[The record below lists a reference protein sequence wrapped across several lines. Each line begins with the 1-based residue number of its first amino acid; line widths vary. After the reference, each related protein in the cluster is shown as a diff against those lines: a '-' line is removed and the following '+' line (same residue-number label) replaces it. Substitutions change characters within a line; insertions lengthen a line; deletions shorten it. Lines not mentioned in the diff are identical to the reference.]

1 MSEPAPVLPDSE
13 TPQESSGEAELTL
26 WRAFKATGSRL
37 AREDLFNLH
46 QPFAR
51 NIARR
56 HYRERTRGDL
66 DIHDLQQLAYT
77 GLLEAL
83 DRYDPSRGAPFRP
96 FASHRISGAIR
107 DGLSHMNE
115 VREQLSWTH
124 RARRER
130 MTSLTGGDTENLD
143 AAQAMVKLADIAVGL
158 AIGFMLE
165 GTGLYVEGE
174 EAEAAA
180 ATAPPTAYD
189 SLVWKETVAQLQ
201 AEIAILPERERTILR
216 EHYLN
221 GLSFDQ
227 LTDLLGLSKGR
238 ISQIHRAA
246 LLLLRKRMGEH
257 GFFRL
262 GR

>member
-1 MSEPAPVLPDSE
+1 MSEPASLLPDAGVVD
-13 TPQESSGEAELTL
+13 GEAELAL
-26 WRAFKATGSRL
+26 WHAFKPGGSLL
-37 AREDLFNLH
+37 AREKLFNLH

-56 HYRERTRGDL
+56 HHRERSRGDL
-66 DIHDLQQLAYT
+66 DIHDLQQLAYA

-83 DRYDPSRGAPFRP
+83 DRFDPTRGAPFRP
-96 FASHRISGAIR
+96 FAAHRISGSVR
-107 DGLSHMNE
+107 DGLARMSE
-115 VREQLSWTH
+115 VREQLSWNH

-130 MTSLTGGDTENLD
+130 LVSLSEGETENLD
-143 AAQAMVKLADIAVGL
+143 TAQAMVKLADIAVGL

-165 GTGLYVEGE
+165 GTGLYVESE
-174 EAEAAA
+174 EAGSPS
-180 ATAPPTAYD
+180 APPTAYD
-189 SLVWKETVAQLQ
+189 SLAWKETVAQLQ
-201 AEIAILPERERTILR
+201 AEIAILPEREQTILR

>member
-1 MSEPAPVLPDSE
+1 MSDPVRLLPDGDAAASDD
-13 TPQESSGEAELTL
+13 AERAL
-26 WRAFKATGSRL
+26 WFAFKTEGSLL
-37 AREDLFNLH
+37 AREKLFNLH

-56 HYRERTRGDL
+56 HYRERSRGDL

-83 DRYDPSRGAPFRP
+83 DRFDPGRGAPFRP
-96 FASHRISGAIR
+96 FAAHRISGAVR
-107 DGLSHMNE
+107 DGLSHMTE
-115 VREQLSWTH
+115 VREQLSWGH

-130 MTSLTGGDTENLD
+130 MASLADGEATDLDT
-143 AAQAMVKLADIAVGL
+143 AQAMAVLADLAVGL

-165 GTGLYVEGE
+165 GTGLFVDGE
-174 EAEAAA
+174 EAEAG
-180 ATAPPTAYD
+180 TAPPTAYE
-189 SLVWKETVAQLQ
+189 SLAWKEMVGQLQ
-201 AEIAILPERERTILR
+201 AELTVLPERERTILR

-221 GLSFDQ
+221 GVSFDQ
-227 LTDLLGLSKGR
+227 LVDLLGLSKGR
-238 ISQIHRAA
+238 VSQIHRAA